1 MSRGILEGIVEKRRR
16 RILREGHSLGVQI
29 PAERRVPL
37 VSFGREPC
45 IICEIKRASP
55 SRGGI
60 NPSLD
65 PVHQAGLYSDAGV
78 LSVSVL
84 TEEDHFSGSLLDL
97 MAVKETFPQLSVLRK
112 EFILDEEDLEI
123 SFRAGA
129 DAVLLIASL
138 LEADTLAQLYTKT
151 YALGMDA
158 LVEVHSVEDVAKVR
172 RLRPRFTGINS
183 RDLRSFRTDLLL
195 PLQLAE
201 SIDWDTKLI
210 FESGIGRG
218 EDVRIA
224 RNAGFSGV
232 LIGET
237 AVRHPERLGEL
248 AAAAGAGP
256 ENSVFW
262 KHLARR
268 RADHPQ
274 RPLVKVCGITGREDA
289 LLADSLGADLLGFV
303 FADSPRR
310 ADADSVRNLGA
321 TWALKVGVVVSES
334 GPDGRRRL
342 PGEVKELLDGGYLDA
357 VQFHGD
363 EEPEECAGLA
373 FPYYKAVRVG
383 SQKDLEAARNFWSP
397 RVLMDARAEGIR
409 GGSGVRI
416 SSHLVRRAAETG
428 PLWIAGG
435 INCENVV
442 EIVRDFNPELIDLS
456 SGVEAEAGKKDPEK
470 LKRLFELLDGRME

>member
-342 PGEVKELLDGGYLDA
+342 PGEVKALLDGGVPGCCA
-357 VQFHGD
+357 V
-363 EEPEECAGLA
+363 
-373 FPYYKAVRVG
+373 
-383 SQKDLEAARNFWSP
+383 S
-397 RVLMDARAEGIR
+397 
-409 GGSGVRI
+409 
-416 SSHLVRRAAETG
+416 RR
-428 PLWIAGG
+428 
-435 INCENVV
+435 
-442 EIVRDFNPELIDLS
+442 
-456 SGVEAEAGKKDPEK
+456 
-470 LKRLFELLDGRME
+470 